1 MNRTTSFLALTLILL
16 AASATGYAQ
25 SASIDAIEWNT
36 YWNSGSPSGQ
46 NDGWVWQGKGFTS
59 EAGLSFRASVPFI
72 KLNVRPSVLTT
83 QNKPFTQS
91 GRTKQGIDLPDRI
104 YSASE
109 TQFALVNSSL
119 FLEALNVAAGISNEN
134 RWWGPGVRN
143 SIMLSNHAP
152 GFDHVRVQTVKPQ
165 NIGVGTFHVEYIIGR
180 LEGSRINPESYP
192 QGWRLFTGIQAA
204 LSPSFLPSL
213 RVGLHRTFIANQQ
226 DLKRTSDYFPLFQS
240 FQKVNLRTGIDRI
253 GNAPDDQRASVFFT
267 WNFSETGFRVYGEF
281 AREDHNVDI
290 RDAFLQPNH
299 IRAYQI
305 GIEKMSES
313 SRTNVEFTQMQVTL
327 VNPQRGQAPWYTH
340 TVVRRGYTHEGQVL
354 GSGVG
359 PGGSSLFFQHE
370 RNHTRGKTALFLER
384 AEREVEF
391 ANQTYGVGSPKEVD
405 YLVGLRH
412 THEIGQ
418 FTVSPEVE
426 LMHTQNRFN
435 VLGHTQGNVAI
446 RLRVGYRL

>member
-1 MNRTTSFLALTLILL
+1 MNRAISFLASTIILL
-16 AASATGYAQ
+16 AVSATGYAQ

-36 YWNSGSPSGQ
+36 YWNSDRPSGQ

-59 EAGLSFRASVPFI
+59 EAGLSLRASVPFI
-72 KLNVRPSVLTT
+72 KLYVRPSVLTT
-83 QNKPFTQS
+83 QNKPFMQS

-119 FLEALNVAAGISNEN
+119 FLEALNLGIGISNEN

-165 NIGVGTFHVEYIIGR
+165 NVGVGKVYVEIISGKLLGTEIDSQR
-180 LEGSRINPESYP
+180 YP
-192 QGWRLFTGIQAA
+192 DGWRLFTGLHVAI
-204 LSPSFLPSL
+204 SPAFVPGL
-213 RVGLHRTFIANQQ
+213 RVGLNRSFIANQH
-226 DLKRTSDYFPLFQS
+226 DLKQTSDYFPLFQP
-240 FQKVNLRTGIDRI
+240 FQKNLLGPGTDG
-253 GNAPDDQRASVFFT
+253 GGSAPDDQRASVFFT

-281 AREDHNVDI
+281 AREDHNMDI
-290 RDAFLQPNH
+290 RDAILQPNH

-327 VNPQRGQAPWYTH
+327 VNPQRSQAPWYTH

-359 PGGSSLFFQHE
+359 PGGSSLFLQHE
-370 RNHTRGKTALFLER
+370 HAFSQSSATIYLER
-384 AEREVEF
+384 AERELEF
-391 ANQTYGVGSPKEVD
+391 TQMTFGLTAPKEVD
-405 YLVGLRH
+405 YIVGFRH
-412 THEIGQ
+412 TRAFGRLE
-418 FTVSPEVE
+418 FVPEVE
-426 LMHTQNRFN
+426 WMHTQNRHS
-435 VLGHTQGNVAI
+435 VAGNTVNNLA
-446 RLRVGYRL
+446 LRIQLRYQL